1 MQPRPATKH
10 DREAFIAF
18 ARRLEIEV
26 FHHDK
31 PIEVAYFPSE
41 DARAM
46 GQVLGTL
53 VSPASMLASSPQ
65 AKGFPRIAVDFNSV
79 RWLNDVVG
87 LLGTLALDS
96 EERMQPGAASRSATH
111 VGNAFALFAL
121 DMYAEADD
129 ERAFLASK
137 AGA

>member
-1 MQPRPATKH
+1 VKPRPATKH

-46 GQVLGTL
+46 GRLLGGL
-53 VSPASMLASSPQ
+53 VSVTALVASDPQ
-65 AKGFPRIAVDFNSV
+65 AGGFPRIAVDFNSEK
-79 RWLNDVVG
+79 WLDDALR
-87 LLGTLALDS
+87 LLGTLALDAH
-96 EERMQPGAASRSATH
+96 ERAAPGVIGKAAAS
-111 VGNAFALFAL
+111 VGQAFALFAL